1 MSVRTGQAR
10 LKKLA
15 LQITGGVALSK
26 SDRDFLTTALQNI
39 ASGMDA
45 EHALGVKAQKGE
57 RKGKHALDSKVRRD
71 FVNGWLA
78 TAIAPKHEGGLGLT
92 LKNAVSLI
100 KAEMSDLPS
109 EVTLQRYWND
119 VKGTQGRIFK
129 SKTD

>member
-15 LQITGGVALSK
+15 LQITGDVPLSK

-78 TAIAPKHEGGLGLT
+78 TAIAPEHEGGLGLT

-109 EVTLQRYWND
+109 EVTLRRYWND
-119 VKGTQGRIFK
+119 SRKTQGKIF
-129 SKTD
+129 SIKTD

>member
-1 MSVRTGQAR
+1 MSVRTSQAR
-10 LKKLA
+10 LTKLA
-15 LQITGGVALSK
+15 AQIKGGVELNAI
-26 SDRDFLTTALQNI
+26 DRDFLTTALQNI

-78 TAIAPKHEGGLGLT
+78 TAIAPKQEGGLGLT

-129 SKTD
+129 GQTD

>member
-1 MSVRTGQAR
+1 MSVRTSQAR

-15 LQITGGVALSK
+15 AQINGGVALSK

-71 FVNGWLA
+71 LVNGWLA
-78 TAIAPKHEGGLGLT
+78 TAIAPKQEGGLGLT

-100 KAEMSDLPS
+100 KAQMSDLPS
-109 EVTLQRYWND
+109 EGSLRRYWND
-119 VKGTQGRIFK
+119 SRKTQGRIF
-129 SKTD
+129 SIKTD

>member
-26 SDRDFLTTALQNI
+26 SDRGFLATALQNI

-45 EHALGVKAQKGE
+45 ERALGVKAQKGE
-57 RKGKHALDSKVRRD
+57 RKSKHTLDSKVRRD

-78 TAIAPKHEGGLGLT
+78 TAIAPKQEGGLGLT

-129 SKTD
+129 GKTD